1 MCVAAMTGRWR
12 FGAVAFV
19 RAARAAWSISLRTQR
34 SLRRRTV
41 DTSHVQVATQRPA
54 ALPSGARPTCT
65 RTGCRPRALSR
76 RGVRR
81 RGERR
86 RSLGNAAIT
95 FAVVLLLWQAIVSFS
110 GISPF
115 VAKGPVDVW
124 NYLVTD
130 PDAAEHRAALMPLVW
145 QTLLDSG
152 IGFIFGMLTAIVL
165 AVLFSLSRPSR
176 PVSCRSCRCCAPSPS
191 SRSLR

>member
-1 MCVAAMTGRWR
+1 M
-12 FGAVAFV
+12 
-19 RAARAAWSISLRTQR
+19 
-34 SLRRRTV
+34 
-41 DTSHVQVATQRPA
+41 
-54 ALPSGARPTCT
+54 
-65 RTGCRPRALSR
+65 
-76 RGVRR
+76 
-81 RGERR
+81 
-86 RSLGNAAIT
+86 
-95 FAVVLLLWQAIVSFS
+95 SFS